1 MTPMSSCYPERLFLK
16 ALYFHLFC
24 KVCECV
30 DEDITRH
37 ENNRSP
43 GTDEDV
49 SNTSKGIVVNWK
61 ASRESH
67 FFIRNKKLKKSI

>member
-1 MTPMSSCYPERLFLK
+1 MTPMNLCYPEWLFLK

-37 ENNRSP
+37 EDNQP
-43 GTDEDV
+43 TDEDV
-49 SNTSKGIVVNWK
+49 SNTSNGIVVNWK
-61 ASRESH
+61 ASHESRPYR
-67 FFIRNKKLKKSI
+67 F

>member
-1 MTPMSSCYPERLFLK
+1 MLLGVAFFLK

-37 ENNRSP
+37 EDNQP
-43 GTDEDV
+43 TDEDV
-49 SNTSKGIVVNWK
+49 SNTSNGIVANWK
-61 ASRESH
+61 ASHESRPYR
-67 FFIRNKKLKKSI
+67 F